1 MKCEKKNCENC
12 HKSSEILSAIV
23 KIKDGRKAEA
33 LFVWLNCFEIPADE
47 ISTSADRSSFSLV
60 SISSVQWLCGEVGC
74 QTDSALAHS
83 AMHKMC
89 SQYHKVYLL
98 IESLSLDPFFLS
110 DVCSFSRDA
119 LNKIC
124 KMCMNVCEFVCVC
137 VCVCVC
143 VVFSCLPLPAET
155 WRRPPFTSSTLTL
168 ALNPSHILL
177 PSNPRSHFLP
187 LQRIHCLH
195 NQRDFLREVFSLSRS
210 PPPSPLSL
218 PFSPILSWPPPLS
231 LSLYFPQSD
240 SFLWVYF
247 YLFLSL
253 SLSLSVLL
261 SPFVPYMQSVFCW
274 WTLWLNVDKSSSSA
288 GEELR
293 VGRSTEEDIQYLFF
307 LSFFLISIPLFSS
320 CEGSSSHLT
329 VPPRSPVR
337 LAVSSYVLSEWMH
350 TSVCGSKCVGER
362 DFLFFFLFFFTGKTL
377 FTC

>member
-60 SISSVQWLCGEVGC
+60 SISSVQCLCGEVGC

-137 VCVCVC
+137 VCVCVLSFH
-143 VVFSCLPLPAET
+143 VCLSQLRPGVDLLLPPALLLSLSI
-155 WRRPPFTSSTLTL
+155 PPTSSFPLIL
-168 ALNPSHILL
+168 ALTFFLSKGSTVYIINVISSERSSPSL
-177 PSNPRSHFLP
+177 
-187 LQRIHCLH
+187 
-195 NQRDFLREVFSLSRS
+195 D
-210 PPPSPLSL
+210 
-218 PFSPILSWPPPLS
+218 PPPLPLSAFPS
-231 LSLYFPQSD
+231 LPSSHDLPHS
-240 SFLWVYF
+240 
-247 YLFLSL
+247 LFLFISLNLTHSYGSIFISFSL
-253 SLSLSVLL
+253 SLSLCLCCSPPSSRTCNQFSVDER
-261 SPFVPYMQSVFCW
+261 YD
-274 WTLWLNVDKSSSSA
+274 WT
-288 GEELR
+288 
-293 VGRSTEEDIQYLFF
+293 
-307 LSFFLISIPLFSS
+307 
-320 CEGSSSHLT
+320 
-329 VPPRSPVR
+329 
-337 LAVSSYVLSEWMH
+337 
-350 TSVCGSKCVGER
+350 
-362 DFLFFFLFFFTGKTL
+362 
-377 FTC
+377 